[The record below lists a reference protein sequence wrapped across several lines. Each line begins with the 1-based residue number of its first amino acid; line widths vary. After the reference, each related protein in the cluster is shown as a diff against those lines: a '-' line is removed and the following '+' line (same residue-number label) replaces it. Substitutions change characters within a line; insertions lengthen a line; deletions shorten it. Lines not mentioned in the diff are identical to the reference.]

1 MLLHRFKI
9 LTKDS
14 LKVNHKHIILGT
26 IFVLSLGAS
35 FGFGIIIGANIIARP
50 PLIIDKRLIIPT
62 LPSTTIQPSSYPFVA
77 SKRGKYYYPI
87 NCSLAQ
93 QLSKQNKVYF
103 KSKKEAEAKGY
114 QFNQKCQ

>member
-1 MLLHRFKI
+1 MLHRKEI
-9 LTKDS
+9 LTKVTTS
-14 LKVNHKHIILGT
+14 VNRKKILSFALL
-26 IFVLSLGAS
+26 ILSLSGS
-35 FGFGIIIGANIIARP
+35 FGFGVIIGAHIIARP
-50 PLIIDKRLIIPT
+50 PLIINKQLIIPT
-62 LPSTTIQPSSYPFVA
+62 LPSTTIQLDSYLFVA